1 MDNIKVS
8 YKILI
13 MVIIAA
19 VGMAIVGIRGT
30 YSIQN
35 ANSEMVRLY
44 EEDMRS
50 IELLGQACEKMR
62 TIQVRSMQATKQT
75 YVNTDL
81 KAVQQLD
88 ISCTLAIY
96 TCGDKNHEEVTT
108 DENEP

>member
-35 ANSEMVRLY
+35 ANSEMVRRKKLPH
-44 EEDMRS
+44 S
-50 IELLGQACEKMR
+50 L
-62 TIQVRSMQATKQT
+62 
-75 YVNTDL
+75 
-81 KAVQQLD
+81 
-88 ISCTLAIY
+88 
-96 TCGDKNHEEVTT
+96 
-108 DENEP
+108 